1 MENEFHQKI
10 SFYLLCYYLFENILI
25 STSIRFDSKWDW
37 SKANSMPCFIAMISL
52 KDNSEFN
59 IFY

>member
-37 SKANSMPCFIAMISL
+37 SKAKSMPCFIAMISL
-52 KDNSEFN
+52 KDNSA
-59 IFY
+59 